1 MYVSLIQL
9 QILNRFL
16 LILAT
21 FGNKVTLHFFK
32 STYILTSAK
41 YKKKSYSLI
50 SILLEAK
57 KKNDVDTPNIYSKT
71 TKLKIQLYKVK

>member
-41 YKKKSYSLI
+41 YKKKIIFINFNTLRS
-50 SILLEAK
+50 K